1 MKTTSI
7 PRLIENGSKLIESL
21 RQINPDMVVR
31 GETQQTMNDK
41 LERYHTINT
50 QLAGFAAQSTILMNE
65 RAGLV
70 KYFRN
75 LPVSAR
81 EVVAGVYSK
90 DSNEY
95 EMVGGTRKSEIVRT
109 NGRGVKAAKAAA
121 AVAIAA
127 AASNGSSG
135 A

>member
-7 PRLIENGSKLIESL
+7 PKLIDNSSKLIEAL

-31 GETQQTMNDK
+31 GETHQSMNTK

-50 QLAGFAAQSTILMNE
+50 QLAGFAAQGTVLMNE

-81 EVVAGVYSK
+81 EVIAGVYSK

-121 AVAIAA
+121 AASAA
-127 AASNGSSG
+127 NGSSG